1 MLYQLTKDGV
11 PFGEPMEEWEADKIV
26 NCTQMSVTNELGKE
40 IVKPELKVVG
50 GSR

>member
-11 PFGEPMEEWEADKIV
+11 PFGTPMEEWIADKIIAKV
-26 NCTQMSVTNELGKE
+26 QISVINELGKE

-50 GSR
+50 SQ